1 MTGLDARVRAAS
13 AMEGPMKD
21 PIQQFAEWFREA
33 EAAVPVDPNA
43 MVLSTVGPDG
53 RPSSRIVLLKGFDDA
68 GFVFYGN
75 LDSRKFRELRAHPW
89 AALNFHWKDLER
101 QVRIEGR
108 VTQVS
113 DQEADAYFATRARG
127 SQIGAW
133 ASRQSEPLASRAVL
147 EAAVKDVDARYAGRD
162 VPRPAHWSGFRLEP
176 DRIEFWK
183 SGQFRLHD
191 REVFRRASAGAPWT
205 VERLYP

>member
-1 MTGLDARVRAAS
+1 MT
-13 AMEGPMKD
+13 D
-21 PIQQFAEWFREA
+21 PFEQFAEWFREA
-33 EAAVPVDPNA
+33 EAAVPVDPNS
-43 MVLSTVGPDG
+43 MVLSTVGPEG
-53 RPSSRIVLLKGFDDA
+53 RPSSRVVLLKGFDRD

-75 LDSRKFRELRAHPW
+75 LESRKFRELRANPW
-89 AALNFHWKDLER
+89 AALNFHWKPLER

-113 DQEADAYFATRARG
+113 DQEADAYFATRPRG

-147 EAAVKDVDARYAGRD
+147 EAAVREVEARHAGREI
-162 VPRPAHWSGFRLEP
+162 PRPPDWSGFRLDP

-191 REVFRRASAGAPWT
+191 RQVFRRTSRDMPWT